1 MKKNKKKTGIV
12 FMALLIILTMVGLVQ
27 AQSYEITWWVV
38 GGGGGTSSGSGH
50 TLRGIIGQL
59 DAGNMSGGEYTL
71 TGGFWSLNPFN
82 MIYLPLIIKN

>member
-1 MKKNKKKTGIV
+1 MKRIKWKPGIL
-12 FMALLIILTMVGLVQ
+12 FWGLLIFLAIATSSQ
-27 AQSYEITWWVV
+27 AQSYEINWWVV

-59 DAGNMSGGEYTL
+59 DAGVMSGGEYTL

-82 MIYLPLIIKN
+82 MVYLPLIFKN

>member
-1 MKKNKKKTGIV
+1 MKRIKRKPGIL
-12 FMALLIILTMVGLVQ
+12 FMTLLIFLTMTASAQ

-38 GGGGGTSSGSGH
+38 GGGGGTSFGSGH

-82 MIYLPLIIKN
+82 MVYLPLIFKN